1 MVIKTISVTP
11 NEAIDSTASEIVTQ
25 SRPPPEDVS
34 IAVKTFQEA
43 LQVEREKFGQNHP
56 KILHTLHHLAIAL
69 QDNGYLEMSLEY
81 FKEELNLLR
90 EKDGDNRMEMACVLT
105 NIGKLHNQLGE
116 TLRAI
121 ESLKNS
127 LMIYQFVGLDESHP
141 RLAMTM
147 RILKRLNKKIEA
159 KNPAS

>member
-1 MVIKTISVTP
+1 MVINTISLTP
-11 NEAIDSTASEIVTQ
+11 NDAIDSLASEIVTQ

-43 LQVEREKFGQNHP
+43 LQIEREKLGQNHP

-69 QDNGYLEMSLEY
+69 RDNGYLEMSLEY

-105 NIGKLHNQLGE
+105 NIGKIHNQLGE
-116 TLRAI
+116 THRAI

-127 LMIYQFVGLDESHP
+127 LMIYQFIGLPENHP
-141 RLAMTM
+141 RLAMTL
-147 RILKRLNKKIEA
+147 RILKRLSKKLDV
-159 KNPAS
+159 KNPAT